1 MSKQEFWE
9 NCPSNLTDEESEL
22 IDLRIMGYTLE
33 EISNIAGRGRSYVK
47 RRIYSAIQKIRECN
61 E

>member
-9 NCPSNLTDEESEL
+9 NCPNNLTDEECEL
-22 IDLRIMGYTLE
+22 IDLRRMGYTLE

-47 RRIYSAIQKIRECN
+47 QKKNLFGNSKDKRMQ
-61 E
+61 